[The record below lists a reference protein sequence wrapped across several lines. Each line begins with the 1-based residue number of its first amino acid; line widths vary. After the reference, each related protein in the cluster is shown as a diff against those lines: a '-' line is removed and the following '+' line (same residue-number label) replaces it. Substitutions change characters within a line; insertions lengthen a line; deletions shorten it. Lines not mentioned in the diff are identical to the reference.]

1 MKTLS
6 APPVKTLADILAGI
20 GDVPLDRVR
29 GFPSLGTATEA
40 DVIRE
45 RESPERRL
53 CELVDGILVEKAMG
67 AKESILAM
75 EIGRLLGNHVRGN
88 RLGVVLGPDGMLS
101 LFPGLVRIPDVS
113 FIPWSQIPGR
123 RWPDDPIPAI
133 PPDLAV
139 EVLSPSNTSKEMR
152 LKIREYF
159 QAGTRLVWVV
169 DPKKLTARIYT
180 APESSRAVGK
190 SGSLDGGEVLP
201 GFQVSLPDLFGVLND
216 DRPMGV

>member
-1 MKTLS
+1 METLTI
-6 APPVKTLADILAGI
+6 PVAKTLADILAEI

-29 GFPSLGTATEA
+29 GFPPLGTATEA

-53 CELVDGILVEKAMG
+53 CELIDGILVEKAMG

-75 EIGRLLGNHVRGN
+75 EIGRLIGNHVQAH
-88 RLGVVLGPDGMLS
+88 RLGVILGPDGMLR

-113 FIPWSQIPGR
+113 FIPWTQIPGR
-123 RWPDDPIPAI
+123 RWPNTPIPEI

-139 EVLSPSNTSKEMR
+139 EVLSPSNTPGEIR
-152 LKIREYF
+152 LKLREYF
-159 QAGTRLVWVV
+159 QSGTRLVWVV
-169 DPKKLTARIYT
+169 DPKKQTARIYT
-180 APESSRAVGK
+180 APESFQAVGK

-201 GFQVSLPDLFGVLND
+201 GFQLSLPKLFGTLSDMNA
-216 DRPMGV
+216 GE

>member
-1 MKTLS
+1 METLTIPM
-6 APPVKTLADILAGI
+6 AKTLADILAEI

-29 GFPSLGTATEA
+29 GFPPLGTATEA

-53 CELVDGILVEKAMG
+53 CELIDGILVEKAMG
-67 AKESILAM
+67 AKESILAC
-75 EIGRLLGNHVRGN
+75 ELIRLLGNHVQAH
-88 RLGVVLGPDGMLS
+88 RLGVILGPDGMLR

-113 FIPWSQIPGR
+113 FIPWTQIPGR
-123 RWPDDPIPAI
+123 RWPNTPIPEI

-139 EVLSPSNTSKEMR
+139 EVLSPSNTSGEIR
-152 LKIREYF
+152 RKIREYF
-159 QAGTRLVWVV
+159 QSGTRLIWVV

-180 APESSRAVGK
+180 APESSQAVGK

-201 GFQVSLPDLFGVLND
+201 GFQLSLPKLFGTLSDMNA
-216 DRPMGV
+216 GE